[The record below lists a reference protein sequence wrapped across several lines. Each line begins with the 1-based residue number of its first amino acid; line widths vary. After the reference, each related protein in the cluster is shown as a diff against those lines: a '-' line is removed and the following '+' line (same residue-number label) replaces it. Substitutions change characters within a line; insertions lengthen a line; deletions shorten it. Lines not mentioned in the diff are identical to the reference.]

1 MQTQHSERRP
11 SNAVLLA
18 GILAFLLL
26 GTAGLATVTFGSSN
40 AFYPDTTKEIPMM
53 RIAQAANAAE
63 KTQPPID
70 LAVPAQTKTATFA
83 LG

>member
-1 MQTQHSERRP
+1 MQTQQSERRP
-11 SNAVLLA
+11 WRAVLLA

-26 GTAGLATVTFGSSN
+26 GTAGLATVTFGSSGV
-40 AFYPDTTKEIPMM
+40 FYPDTTKESGMIK
-53 RIAQAANAAE
+53 ITQAANAAE

-70 LAVPAQTKTATFA
+70 LAVPAQTETATFA